1 VPRRPRLAL
10 PYDERPM
17 QTRASTPTDRAV
29 PGDGVSLHARDWGG
43 GGRPVV
49 LLHGLASNARIWD
62 GVAPRLV
69 GAGLRVVALD
79 LRGHGDSDQ
88 PGDGY
93 GFETVGRDLE
103 AALAALGL
111 ARPVLAGHSWGASV
125 ALQYAAARPGAL
137 AGLALV
143 DGGLLG
149 VTEWAGTT
157 REEVRRNMAPRRFA
171 VPLAD
176 WLARA
181 KRFEPGGSGGRP
193 WVRDHLR
200 NGVEVDDRGVARSR
214 FRFENHLQVVDA
226 LCDHWPPALYPLVD
240 CPVLLCPAGDPA
252 DPGAIAEAKQG
263 AVARALEL
271 LPSASVTW
279 FEDTMHDIPLQRPAE
294 LAAELARFAAT
305 LDKEVPGRG

>member
-1 VPRRPRLAL
+1 MPRRPRPAL

-29 PGDGVSLHARDWGG
+29 PGAGISLHARDWGG
-43 GGRPVV
+43 AGRPVV
-49 LLHGLASNARIWD
+49 LVHGLASNARIWD
-62 GVAPRLV
+62 GVAPRLA

-88 PGDGY
+88 PGHGY
-93 GFETVGRDLE
+93 DFETVGRDR
-103 AALAALGL
+103 A
-111 ARPVLAGHSWGASV
+111 
-125 ALQYAAARPGAL
+125 GAL

-143 DGGLLG
+143 DGGLQG

-157 REEVRRNMAPRRFA
+157 REEVRRTMAPPRFA
-171 VPLAD
+171 VPLGD

-181 KRFEPGGSGGRP
+181 RRFDPGGGPGGRP
-193 WVRDHLR
+193 WIRDHLR
-200 NGVEVDDRGVARSR
+200 NGVEVDDRGVARSQ

-226 LCDHWPPALYPLVD
+226 LYDHWPPDLYPLVD
-240 CPVLLCPAGDPA
+240 CPALLCPAGDPGE
-252 DPGAIAEAKQG
+252 PGAIAGTKRG
-263 AVARALEL
+263 AAARALEL

-305 LDKEVPGRG
+305 LDDEAPGRG

>member
-1 VPRRPRLAL
+1 
-10 PYDERPM
+10 
-17 QTRASTPTDRAV
+17 
-29 PGDGVSLHARDWGG
+29 
-43 GGRPVV
+43 VV

-69 GAGLRVVALD
+69 GAGLRVVAVD

-111 ARPVLAGHSWGASV
+111 APPLLAGHSWGASV
-125 ALQYAAARPGAL
+125 ALQYAAGRPGAV

-157 REEVRRNMAPRRFA
+157 REEVRRTMAPPRFA
-171 VPLAD
+171 VPLSD

-181 KRFEPGGSGGRP
+181 KRFDAGGSGGRP

-214 FRFENHLQVVDA
+214 FRFENHLQVIDA
-226 LCDHWPPALYPLVD
+226 MYDQWPPDLYPLVD
-240 CPVLLCPAGDPA
+240 CPVLLCPAGDPGP
-252 DPGAIAEAKQG
+252 PGATAGAKQR
-263 AVARALEL
+263 AVARALSL

>member
-1 VPRRPRLAL
+1 
-10 PYDERPM
+10 M
-17 QTRASTPTDRAV
+17 QTSASTPTDRAV
-29 PGDGVSLHARDWGG
+29 PGDGITLHARDWGG
-43 GGRPVV
+43 GGQAVV

-62 GVAPRLV
+62 GVAPRLA
-69 GAGLRVVALD
+69 GAGLRVVAVD

-88 PGDGY
+88 PGEGY

-111 ARPVLAGHSWGASV
+111 ARPLLAGHSWGASV
-125 ALQYAAARPGAL
+125 ALQYAADRPGTV

-157 REEVRRNMAPRRFA
+157 REEVRRTMAPPRFA

-181 KRFEPGGSGGRP
+181 KRFDPGGPGGRA

-200 NGVEVDDRGVARSR
+200 NGVDVDDRGVARSR
-214 FRFENHLQVVDA
+214 FRFENHLQVIDA
-226 LCDHWPPALYPLVD
+226 MYDQWPPDLYPLVD
-240 CPVLLCPAGDPA
+240 CPVLLCPAGDPGG
-252 DPGAIAEAKQG
+252 PGAIAGAKQG
-263 AVARALEL
+263 AVARALAL

-305 LDKEVPGRG
+305 LDNDEGVPGRG

>member
-1 VPRRPRLAL
+1 
-10 PYDERPM
+10 M

-29 PGDGVSLHARDWGG
+29 GGDGVTLHARDWGG
-43 GGRPVV
+43 TGRPVV

-62 GVAPRLV
+62 GVAPRLA

-93 GFETVGRDLE
+93 DFATVGRDLE

-111 ARPVLAGHSWGASV
+111 ARPVVAGHSWGAGV
-125 ALQYAAARPGAL
+125 GLAYAAARPGAL

-157 REEVRRNMAPRRFA
+157 REEVRRTMAPPRFA

-181 KRFEPGGSGGRP
+181 QRFDPGGGPGGRP
-193 WVRDHLR
+193 WIRDHLR

-214 FRFENHLQVVDA
+214 FRYENHLRVIEA
-226 LCDHWPPALYPLVD
+226 LYDHWPPDLYPLID

-252 DPGAIAEAKQG
+252 DPGPIAGAKRD

-305 LDKEVPGRG
+305 LDEEVPGRG

>member
-1 VPRRPRLAL
+1 MPRRPRPAL

-17 QTRASTPTDRAV
+17 QTSASIPTDRAV
-29 PGDGVSLHARDWGG
+29 PGDGIHLHARDWGG
-43 GGRPVV
+43 GGQAVL

-88 PGDGY
+88 PADGY
-93 GFETVGRDLE
+93 GFDRVDRDLE
-103 AALAALGL
+103 AALAGLGL
-111 ARPVLAGHSWGASV
+111 ERPVVAGHSWGANV
-125 ALQYAAARPGAL
+125 ALRYAADRPGAL

-143 DGGLLG
+143 DGALLG

-157 REEVRRNMAPRRFA
+157 REEVRRRMAPPRFA

-181 KRFEPGGSGGRP
+181 GRFDPAGSGGQP

-200 NGVEVDDRGVARSR
+200 AGVEVDDRGVARAR
-214 FRFENHLQVVDA
+214 FRFEHHMQVVDA
-226 LCDHWPPALYPLVD
+226 LYDQWPPDLYPLVG
-240 CPVLLCPAGDPA
+240 CPVLLCVAGD
-252 DPGAIAEAKQG
+252 DELAEAKRAAAG
-263 AVARALEL
+263 RALEL
-271 LPSASVTW
+271 FPSAHLTW

-294 LAAELARFAAT
+294 LASELARFG
-305 LDKEVPGRG
+305 KEVAGRV